1 MTHFNWC
8 SFGKLFYFTCLLFCK
23 KKKMKLYVSILT
35 IFFSVIAA
43 NAQADSINYF
53 RKAIDSYY
61 YSFDKEK
68 LESIHNDLLRFRE
81 KHEDSIDICKYY
93 TAILHINLGKI
104 YYNIDSDIAYNHFD
118 FALSALREIETHEK
132 DAEYMALISC
142 AYGKK
147 SSLSTF
153 QAIFFGMAA
162 KNSIVDAYE
171 IDTNSIHVL
180 LIAATHLMHTPETF
194 GGDKKQARKLL
205 RQCLKLNKDRD
216 SSEARINWASN
227 AEIYA
232 YVAQLAILEEK
243 KEEAEKYMKKAL
255 ALQPDYGFVL
265 VDLKAQLE
273 KIED

>member
-1 MTHFNWC
+1 
-8 SFGKLFYFTCLLFCK
+8 
-23 KKKMKLYVSILT
+23 MKLIVFILT
-35 IFFSVIAA
+35 LFFSVIAA
-43 NAQADSINYF
+43 NAQLDSIDYF
-53 RKAIDSYY
+53 RKAIDSNY

-68 LESIHNDLLRFRE
+68 LESIQNDLLRFRE

-93 TAILHINLGKI
+93 SSVLHINLGKI

-132 DAEYMALISC
+132 DAEYMSLISC

-147 SSLSTF
+147 SSLSSIR
-153 QAIFFGMAA
+153 AIYFGISA

-171 IDTNSIHVL
+171 LDTNSSQVL

-205 RQCLKLNKDRD
+205 GQCLKLNQDRD

-232 YVAQLAILEEK
+232 YVAQLAILEEN
-243 KEEAEKYMKKAL
+243 KEEAKKYMNKAL
-255 ALQPDYGFVL
+255 ALEPDYGFVL

>member
-1 MTHFNWC
+1 
-8 SFGKLFYFTCLLFCK
+8 
-23 KKKMKLYVSILT
+23 MKLYVSILT